1 MTVLRFKSTNT
12 ISRIWNIKTIYIH
25 QDIGVSNSPFITL
38 SMKRIKIRKTAPSF
52 HLININHNSRGRAN
66 KKNKLNPS
74 KIIRSLTITSY
85 LIVQFMIIF
94 GFFLVKTT
102 KFHLN
107 LVVVLKAIYK
117 TKNTRQRVLKL

>member
-25 QDIGVSNSPFITL
+25 QGIGVSNSQFITL
-38 SMKRIKIRKTAPSF
+38 LMKRIKIRKTAPSF
-52 HLININHNSRGRAN
+52 HLINTNHNSRARPN

-74 KIIRSLTITSY
+74 KIIRSLTLTSY
-85 LIVQFMIIF
+85 LIVRFTIILR
-94 GFFLVKTT
+94 FFLVKTT

-107 LVVVLKAIYK
+107 LVVHKAIYK
-117 TKNTRQRVLKL
+117 TKNTRQTVLKL